1 MQLYNLPR
9 TCLFKTIW
17 MAQPTAKTFSTLGNN
32 LSIDGVFNSYTQ
44 NFLRTSTPTNS
55 EENTNLWE
63 KCVQTSSIPP
73 PNTSGRGYG
82 LAPVGWSAAAK
93 ASCRWEFGR
102 GLDVDRTALWR
113 GKRGE
118 WIAIAQEHHFDAWN
132 AISTTTAVEIGS
144 LGFCERKGARSTV
157 TEFGGI

>member
-17 MAQPTAKTFSTLGNN
+17 MAQPTAKTLSTLGNN

-63 KCVQTSSIPP
+63 KFVQTWIST

-82 LAPVGWSAAAK
+82 LAPVGWSAAAE

-102 GLDVDRTALWR
+102 GLDVDRTALWWW
-113 GKRGE
+113 KRDG
-118 WIAIAQEHHFDAWN
+118 IAIAQEHHFDAWN

-144 LGFCERKGARSTV
+144 LGLRERKGARC
-157 TEFGGI
+157 TEFDGI

>member
-17 MAQPTAKTFSTLGNN
+17 MAQPTAKTLSTLGNN

-44 NFLRTSTPTNS
+44 DFLRTSTPTNS

-63 KCVQTSSIPP
+63 KFVQALIST

-82 LAPVGWSAAAK
+82 LAPVG
-93 ASCRWEFGR
+93 
-102 GLDVDRTALWR
+102 
-113 GKRGE
+113 
-118 WIAIAQEHHFDAWN
+118 
-132 AISTTTAVEIGS
+132 
-144 LGFCERKGARSTV
+144 
-157 TEFGGI
+157 